1 MLDALLTNGPPLLP
15 PLCAG
20 AGRRTQ
26 QQRRRT
32 LLFSAAALIAL
43 HYVACVAVPYVKR
56 RRFRQQLQP
65 PGAAEAAVVDWPEL
79 LSVLQD
85 DLVRGSSAPTYLIVH
100 LQYGLG
106 NRLRALASAM
116 AVAAASNRPLAVI
129 WPRDAHCNASFHQL
143 FDAPVLRRFAV
154 LDVDGEAAQQ
164 AIWASVQ
171 RESATFTAYSYMR
184 EDGIPIKE
192 NGQPDRQ
199 WLGRYDHSDKHL
211 YVKSAYLL
219 SHPRGTWAFAAW
231 QLNSLVPRPE
241 VAAQLVAR
249 REMVGVHVRSV
260 VDTGKAYGSTPL
272 ADQQEWRTKGA
283 WPNFVD
289 RMAQEPPATKFY
301 LAADSQAAYDGL
313 MARFP
318 GRIVRTPRACP
329 PGGAGCEARDAASI
343 VSALVDMLN
352 LARTRRILG
361 SGYSSFS
368 EAAQHY
374 GSIRAHPLWG
384 PLGPADWSHFVPKV
398 EVAGTAFGPGSAS
411 LARSDVD
418 DSSR

>member
-1 MLDALLTNGPPLLP
+1 MFDALLSNGPPLLP
-15 PLCAG
+15 PLCAV

-32 LLFSAAALIAL
+32 FLFAAAALVAL
-43 HYVACVAVPYVKR
+43 HYVASVAVPYVKR

-143 FDAPVLRRFAV
+143 FDAPVSRRFAV

-184 EDGIPIKE
+184 EDGL
-192 NGQPDRQ
+192 GTADDR
-199 WLGRYDHSDKHL
+199 L
-211 YVKSAYLL
+211 
-219 SHPRGTWAFAAW
+219 RGA
-231 QLNSLVPRPE
+231 RP
-241 VAAQLVAR
+241 
-249 REMVGVHVRSV
+249 
-260 VDTGKAYGSTPL
+260 P
-272 ADQQEWRTKGA
+272 
-283 WPNFVD
+283 PPPPP
-289 RMAQEPPATKFY
+289 PPAPS
-301 LAADSQAAYDGL
+301 L
-313 MARFP
+313 
-318 GRIVRTPRACP
+318 
-329 PGGAGCEARDAASI
+329 
-343 VSALVDMLN
+343 
-352 LARTRRILG
+352 IL
-361 SGYSSFS
+361 
-368 EAAQHY
+368 
-374 GSIRAHPLWG
+374 
-384 PLGPADWSHFVPKV
+384 
-398 EVAGTAFGPGSAS
+398 T
-411 LARSDVD
+411 LARSLFTTAAAPT
-418 DSSR
+418 STLHPNPTIPPRA

>member
-1 MLDALLTNGPPLLP
+1 MFDALLSNGPPLLP

-32 LLFSAAALIAL
+32 LLFAAAALVAL
-43 HYVACVAVPYVKR
+43 HYVVSVAVPYVKR

-143 FDAPVLRRFAV
+143 FDAPVSRRFAV

-171 RESATFTAYSYMR
+171 RESATRSYARGTAAYMR
-184 EDGIPIKE
+184 CEDPHSHALALIPRSLQGE
-192 NGQPDRQ
+192 RPAPPRRRTASPTGSGWGGTTTRTSTCTSNR
-199 WLGRYDHSDKHL
+199 RTR
-211 YVKSAYLL
+211 L

-260 VDTGKAYGSTPL
+260 VDTGKAYGSTPR
-272 ADQQEWRTKGA
+272 ADQQDLGRRARGPTPSIGWRRSRRR
-283 WPNFVD
+283 PNSTS
-289 RMAQEPPATKFY
+289 PPTRRRRTR
-301 LAADSQAAYDGL
+301 SL

-318 GRIVRTPRACP
+318 GRASSAASAPARRAAQATD
-329 PGGAGCEARDAASI
+329 GRDAASI
-343 VSALVDMLN
+343 VLALVDMLN

-368 EAAQHY
+368 EAAQH
-374 GSIRAHPLWG
+374 
-384 PLGPADWSHFVPKV
+384 
-398 EVAGTAFGPGSAS
+398 
-411 LARSDVD
+411 
-418 DSSR
+418 

>member
-1 MLDALLTNGPPLLP
+1 MG
-15 PLCAG
+15 CAP
-20 AGRRTQ
+20 
-26 QQRRRT
+26 
-32 LLFSAAALIAL
+32 SAAA
-43 HYVACVAVPYVKR
+43 
-56 RRFRQQLQP
+56 
-65 PGAAEAAVVDWPEL
+65 AAPA
-79 LSVLQD
+79 
-85 DLVRGSSAPTYLIVH
+85 
-100 LQYGLG
+100 
-106 NRLRALASAM
+106 RALPHSHSRSLSLHHSRSAHLHPPSQPHDPAPCLTPAS
-116 AVAAASNRPLAVI
+116 P
-129 WPRDAHCNASFHQL
+129 
-143 FDAPVLRRFAV
+143 
-154 LDVDGEAAQQ
+154 
-164 AIWASVQ
+164 
-171 RESATFTAYSYMR
+171 SADT
-184 EDGIPIKE
+184 KE

-418 DSSR
+418 DPSR